1 MASPVSYALEDD
13 IAVITIDNPPVNALS
28 HDVREGLLKA
38 VERFQADKKAKAA
51 LIAGAGRTFIAGAD
65 IKEFGKPLKDPQLPH
80 ITNVIEASDK
90 PVVAVLHGTALGGG
104 FEVALACHYRVAV
117 ANAKVGLPEV
127 NLGILPGAGGTQ
139 RTPRLAGAAAA
150 VDLITSGRH
159 VEAEEA
165 RELGLVDHVD
175 GKSGTPMEAGLA
187 FTQLLLGNN
196 EGPRPTRE
204 MTARIEADKKDKDL
218 FERLK
223 ADVNKK
229 ARGQLSPVI
238 AINAI
243 MAAVYTKD
251 FDEGMKIERQLFQ
264 DLMKTPQREALIH
277 AFFGERTVGKVPELA
292 EGTAR
297 KVESIGVIGGGTM
310 GSGITLAMMNAGI
323 PVVMIERD
331 DDALAAGRS
340 RVEKTLQ
347 GGVDR
352 GKLSGEQRDDMLAK
366 LYSGTTN
373 MDRLADVDLVIE
385 AVFENMDVKKEI
397 FTGLDAIC
405 KKGAVLATNTS
416 YLDINEIAAM
426 TSRPEDVIGM
436 HFFSPANIMRLLEI
450 VVADKTSDDVVATAF
465 DIARRAR
472 KVGVRAG
479 VCDGFIGNRILGKY
493 LRVAQMLVED
503 GATPYEVDEA
513 VVEFGYPMGPFA
525 MSDLA
530 GLDIGWMTR
539 KRKAGARKAEERYSA
554 DWLDRICEMG
564 RFGQKTGRGVYI
576 YAEGDRRGKPDPE
589 VLKIIDEVRAEKGK
603 KPRSFS
609 ADEIME
615 RYMAAMIN
623 EGAKVLEEG
632 IALRPVDIDIVQIT
646 GYAHP
651 RWRGGPMKHADMKGL
666 KKVLASIRKLEKED
680 PWFWKP
686 AGLLVELAE
695 KGETFDSLNSKD
707 IANA

>member
-1 MASPVSYALEDD
+1 MASPVSYTLEDD

-28 HDVREGLLKA
+28 HAVREGLLKA
-38 VERFQADKKAKAA
+38 VERFQGDKKAKAA

-80 ITNVIEASDK
+80 ITNVIEASEK

-104 FEVALACHYRVAV
+104 LEVALACHYLVAV
-117 ANAKVGLPEV
+117 EGAKVGLPEV

-139 RTPRLAGAAAA
+139 RAPRLAGVEAAA
-150 VDLITSGRH
+150 DLITSGRH
-159 VEAEEA
+159 AGAEEA
-165 RELGLVDHVD
+165 HELGLVDHVD
-175 GKSGTPMEAGLA
+175 GKSASPVEAGLA
-187 FTQLLLGNN
+187 FTQLLLGNDQ
-196 EGPRPTRE
+196 GPRPTRGISDKIE
-204 MTARIEADKKDKDL
+204 LARKDKDL
-218 FERLK
+218 FDRLK
-223 ADVNKK
+223 ADAKKK
-229 ARGQLSPVI
+229 ARGQLSPLI
-238 AINAI
+238 ALDAI
-243 MAAVYTKD
+243 MAAVYAKD

-292 EGTAR
+292 NGTAR
-297 KVESIGVIGGGTM
+297 KVERIGVIGGGTM
-310 GSGITLAMMNAGI
+310 GSGITLAMLTAGI

-331 DDALAAGRS
+331 EDALAAGRG

-347 GGVDR
+347 GGIDR
-352 GKLSGEQRDDMLAK
+352 GKLSGEQRDRILSDLF
-366 LYSGTTN
+366 SGSTS

-397 FTGLDAIC
+397 FTKLDAIC
-405 KKGAVLATNTS
+405 KKGCVLATNTS

-426 TSRPEDVIGM
+426 TSRPQDVIGM

-450 VVADKTSDDVVATAF
+450 VVADKTHPDVVATAF
-465 DIARRAR
+465 DIARRSR

-513 VVEFGYPMGPFA
+513 VVGFGYPMGPFA

-539 KRKAGARKAEERYSA
+539 KRKAAARKPEERYCA
-554 DWLDRICEMG
+554 DWLDRICEQD

-576 YAEGDRRGKPDPE
+576 YPEGARRGEHDPE
-589 VLKIIDEVRAEKGK
+589 VLAIIEDVRKQKGI
-603 KPRSFS
+603 KPRTFT
-609 ADEIME
+609 AEEIME

-623 EGAKVLEEG
+623 EGAKVLQEG

-646 GYAHP
+646 GYGHP
-651 RWRGGPMKHADMKGL
+651 RWRGGPMKHADMTGL
-666 KKVLASIRKLEKED
+666 KKVLASIRKFEKED
-680 PWFWKP
+680 AWFWKP
-686 AGLLVELAE
+686 SQLLVDLVE
-695 KGETFDSLNSKD
+695 KGETFDSLNNKD
-707 IANA
+707 IDNA